1 MKAAPATFLLGAVL
15 AGWVLPNPTGG
26 PIGTA
31 HAQAA
36 VVSRLAPLEASS
48 KQPAR
53 SGHPQ
58 LDSRAHRAAVAIR
71 LYRELARGS
80 GNVFASPYSLEM
92 ALAMAQAGARG
103 ATAREFADVLGSDPA
118 GSPAQPGGDG
128 LTFTVANAL
137 WVQSGLAL
145 RPGYVAEI
153 HGKFDGL
160 VESLDFRGTPEGAAR
175 TINSWVSQKTSG
187 RIDSVVSPR
196 EFGDHTSL
204 VLTDAVYFKGT
215 WEKSFDPGLTDKQ
228 HFHLPGGRCVRTDL
242 MHDTAHFDF
251 YRGENFKMLILPFRG
266 GRDAVDM
273 LVLLPD
279 RIGQLRS
286 LEQQLTISALD
297 GWVGEAD
304 RELVEVTLPKFH
316 DTQMLDLTTVARA
329 LGLSAAFSRRRADFS
344 GIAELVSQRLY
355 ISDVL
360 QKTYV
365 DLDERGT
372 EAAAASVMGMDV
384 ETTAH
389 YQSDPEQPVVFDAN
403 HRFIYLIRDDT
414 TGDILFIGRME
425 NPRA

>member
-1 MKAAPATFLLGAVL
+1 MKPAPATFLLGAVL
-15 AGWVLPNPTGG
+15 AGWVFPNPPGG

-48 KQPAR
+48 AQPAR

-58 LDSRAHRAAVAIR
+58 LDSRARRAAVAIR
-71 LYRELARGS
+71 LYRELASGS

-103 ATAREFADVLGSDPA
+103 TTAREFAAVFGSDPA
-118 GSPAQPGGDG
+118 GSPARPGGDG
-128 LTFTVANAL
+128 LIFTVANAL
-137 WVQSGLAL
+137 WAQSGLAL

-153 HGKFDGL
+153 RRKFDGL
-160 VESLDFRGTPEGAAR
+160 VESLDFRGTPTGAAR
-175 TINSWVSQKTSG
+175 TINSWVSTQTSG
-187 RIDSVVSPR
+187 RIDAVVSR
-196 EFGDHTSL
+196 RDFGDHTSL

-215 WEKSFDPGLTDKQ
+215 WEKSFDPGFTYKQ
-228 HFHLPGGRCVRTDL
+228 HFHLPGGARVWTDM
-242 MHDTAHFDF
+242 MHNTAHFEF
-251 YRGENFKMLILPFRG
+251 YRGANFKMLILPFRG
-266 GRDAVDM
+266 GHDAVDM

-279 RIGQLRS
+279 RIGQLRP
-286 LEQQLTISALD
+286 LEQQMTVATLD
-297 GWVGEAD
+297 GWVGRAD
-304 RELVEVTLPKFH
+304 SKLVEVTLPKFR
-316 DTQMLDLTTVARA
+316 DTQMLNLTTVARA

-365 DLDERGT
+365 DLDEKGT
-372 EAAAASVMGMDV
+372 EAAAASAIGMDI
-384 ETTAH
+384 EQTAR
-389 YQSDPEQPVVFDAN
+389 YQPDPEQPVVFDAN

-425 NPRA
+425 NPRV

>member
-15 AGWVLPNPTGG
+15 AGWVFPNPPGG

-36 VVSRLAPLEASS
+36 AVSRLAPLKASS

-58 LDSRAHRAAVAIR
+58 LDSRARRAAVAIR
-71 LYRELARGS
+71 LYRELAHSS

-103 ATAREFADVLGSDPA
+103 ATAREFADVLGSDA
-118 GSPAQPGGDG
+118 ASSPSQPGGDG

-137 WVQSGLAL
+137 WAQSGLAL
-145 RPGYVAEI
+145 RPGYVAKI
-153 HGKFDGL
+153 QRKFDGW
-160 VESLDFRGTPEGAAR
+160 VQSLDFRGTPEGAAR
-175 TINSWVSQKTSG
+175 TINNWVSKNTSG

-196 EFGDHTSL
+196 EFEYHTSL
-204 VLTDAVYFKGT
+204 VLTDAVYFKGA
-215 WEKSFDPGLTDKQ
+215 WEKSFDPGLTCKQ
-228 HFHLPGGRCVRTDL
+228 HFHLPDGRRVRTDM
-242 MHDTAHFDF
+242 MHNTAHFDF
-251 YRGENFKMLILPFRG
+251 YRGKNFKMLILPFRG
-266 GRDAVDM
+266 GHDAVDM

-279 RIGQLRS
+279 HIEQLRS
-286 LEQQLTISALD
+286 LEQQLTVSALD

-316 DTQMLDLTTVARA
+316 NTEMLDLTSVAKA

-344 GIAELVSQRLY
+344 GIAELVSRRLY

-372 EAAAASVMGMDV
+372 EAAAATVMVMGA
-384 ETTAH
+384 TATAR
-389 YQSDPEQPVVFDAN
+389 YQPDPEQPVVFDAN

>member
-1 MKAAPATFLLGAVL
+1 MKAASATVLLGAVL
-15 AGWVLPNPTGG
+15 AGWVFPNPPGV

-31 HAQAA
+31 YAQGV
-36 VVSRLAPLEASS
+36 VVSRLAPLKASN

-53 SGHPQ
+53 SGHPR

-71 LYRELARGS
+71 LYRELARGP

-137 WVQSGLAL
+137 WAQSGLAL

-153 HGKFDGL
+153 RRKFDGL
-160 VESLDFRGTPEGAAR
+160 VESLDFRGTPTGAAR
-175 TINSWVSQKTSG
+175 TINSWVSKNTSG

-196 EFGDHTSL
+196 EFQSHTSL
-204 VLTDAVYFKGT
+204 ILTDAVYFKGA
-215 WEKSFDPGLTDKQ
+215 WEKSFDPDLTDKR
-228 HFHLPGGRCVRTDL
+228 HFHLPAGRRVRTDM
-242 MHDTAHFDF
+242 MHNTAHFDF
-251 YRGENFKMLILPFRG
+251 YRGKNFKMLILPFRG
-266 GRDAVDM
+266 GHDAVDM

-279 RIGQLRS
+279 HIGQLRS
-286 LEQQLTISALD
+286 LERQLTVSALD

-304 RELVEVTLPKFH
+304 TALVEVTLPKFH
-316 DTQMLDLTTVARA
+316 DTEMLDVTGLARA

-344 GIAELVSQRLY
+344 GIAQLASRRLY
-355 ISDVL
+355 ISDIL
-360 QKTYV
+360 QKIYV

-372 EAAAASVMGMDV
+372 EAAAATAIIMDKAA
-384 ETTAH
+384 TAR
-389 YQSDPEQPVVFDAN
+389 YQDEPEQPVVFDAN